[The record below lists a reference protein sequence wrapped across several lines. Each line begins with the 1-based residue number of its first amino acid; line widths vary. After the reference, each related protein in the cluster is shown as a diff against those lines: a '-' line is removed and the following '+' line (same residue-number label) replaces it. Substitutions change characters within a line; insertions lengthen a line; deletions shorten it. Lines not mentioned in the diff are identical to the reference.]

1 MSSTKDRAEADQKD
15 EMIERWHTRAL
26 VELESLKH
34 DREVFM
40 FMSGVRKLSG
50 TGGTGSGVVLRCRG
64 GKEEA
69 KHRVKALAEQE
80 KMDAR
85 KKEREIEK
93 RRRELTGTG

>member
-1 MSSTKDRAEADQKD
+1 M
-15 EMIERWHTRAL
+15 
-26 VELESLKH
+26 
-34 DREVFM
+34 
-40 FMSGVRKLSG
+40 
-50 TGGTGSGVVLRCRG
+50 LRCRG